1 MTCIVFS
8 LFGFSVGIATA
19 LACVVMDSGAPDS
32 ATELIC
38 YRGDTITEHH
48 IGVSSASVNERGI
61 WTLSYSDGESTGPT
75 IYRQAEGEAC
85 MTIEEES

>member
-1 MTCIVFS
+1 MAADVALW
-8 LFGFSVGIATA
+8 LFGFSVGFAAAAWSLDPRASHT
-19 LACVVMDSGAPDS
+19 

-48 IGVSSASVNERGI
+48 IGVSSASVNDRGI

-75 IYRQAEGEAC
+75 VYRQAEGEAC